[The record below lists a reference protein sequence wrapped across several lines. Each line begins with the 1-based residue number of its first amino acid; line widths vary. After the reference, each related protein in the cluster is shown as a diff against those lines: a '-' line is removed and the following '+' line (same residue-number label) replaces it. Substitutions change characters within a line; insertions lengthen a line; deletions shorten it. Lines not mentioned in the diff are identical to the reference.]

1 MSSVNLCHTCW
12 VQSVQNPTGLIMWPT
27 LSLGIPSF
35 KSNVS
40 MFDLTIFLNNF
51 FNAFLMRLLFC
62 CYWPLQSCFVTQTCF
77 PHFFLLNL
85 PYPVSLLTS
94 TYLSPYTACTWW
106 WMLKGGIFSAVKNL
120 ITAHCLNCMFS
131 QLSISIG
138 TEPELWIAVDS
149 RLHMVGGR
157 YHVTAWNWFY
167 PVFIARIKNMA
178 EEVKLFSL
186 SSVFYP
192 FAD

>member
-1 MSSVNLCHTCW
+1 
-12 VQSVQNPTGLIMWPT
+12 
-27 LSLGIPSF
+27 
-35 KSNVS
+35 
-40 MFDLTIFLNNF
+40 
-51 FNAFLMRLLFC
+51 
-62 CYWPLQSCFVTQTCF
+62 
-77 PHFFLLNL
+77 
-85 PYPVSLLTS
+85 
-94 TYLSPYTACTWW
+94 
-106 WMLKGGIFSAVKNL
+106 MLKGGIFSAVKNL

-167 PVFIARIKNMA
+167 PVFIAQIKNMA

-186 SSVFYP
+186 SSYFTLLLTNNLLLPFSFLVMCLCVFMVRSTLAIVNVALPDWKSEGGACTFSAWRVIESISLTNKFQQYLG
-192 FAD
+192 